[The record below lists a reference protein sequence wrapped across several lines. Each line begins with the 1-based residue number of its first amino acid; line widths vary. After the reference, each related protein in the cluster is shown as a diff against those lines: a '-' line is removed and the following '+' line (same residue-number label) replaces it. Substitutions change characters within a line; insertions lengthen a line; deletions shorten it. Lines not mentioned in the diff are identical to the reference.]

1 MLKVMSILLM
11 FGSISILAYLYLP
24 LFLRRYTQIQKTRME
39 QTSKQLDQTFVL
51 TERQR
56 FIKVFTITPLTL
68 GLLGFIL
75 FRNPLGVGGGLVLGL
90 VLPSFILKNMQ
101 SRRRVKFQSQ
111 LVDALML
118 LSGSL
123 KAGMSLSQA
132 LEVLVEEMPA
142 PMSDEFNL
150 VVKENKLGVDLEE
163 CLLHLRKRMPVNDLD
178 LIAIAITI
186 ARETGGN
193 LTEIFENLV
202 FTIREKRRL
211 EDRVRVL
218 TVQGRMQGY
227 IMMVLP
233 IGFAV
238 FIYFVNP
245 HNFEILL
252 QDKLGQML
260 LTWAII
266 SEAIGIILIKKLS
279 RIEV

>member
-39 QTSKQLDQTFVL
+39 QTTKQLDQTFVL

-101 SRRRVKFQSQ
+101 SRRRAKFQSQ
-111 LVDALML
+111 LVDSLML

-142 PMSDEFNL
+142 PISDEFNL
-150 VVKENKLGVDLEE
+150 VVKENKMGVDLEE
-163 CLLHLRKRMPVNDLD
+163 CLAHLRKRMPVNDLD
-178 LIAIAITI
+178 LIAIAIGI

-202 FTIREKRRL
+202 FTIREKKKL

-218 TVQGRMQGY
+218 TVQGRLQGY

>member
-1 MLKVMSILLM
+1 MLKVMSILLL

-24 LFLRRYTQIQKTRME
+24 LFLRRYAQIQKTRME
-39 QTSKQLDQTFVL
+39 QVSKGLDQTFVL

-56 FIKVFTITPLTL
+56 FFKVFTVTPLTL

-75 FRNPLGVGGGLVLGL
+75 FKHPLGVIGGLVLGL

-101 SRRRVKFQSQ
+101 SRRRDKFQGQ
-111 LVDALML
+111 LVDGLML
-118 LSGSL
+118 LSSSL
-123 KAGMSLSQA
+123 KAGMSLNQA

-142 PMSDEFNL
+142 PMGDEFNL
-150 VVKENKLGVDLEE
+150 VVRENKMGVDLEE
-163 CLLHLRKRMPVNDLD
+163 CLVHLRKRMPVDDLD
-178 LIAIAITI
+178 LIAIAIGI

-202 FTIREKRRL
+202 FAIREKKKL
-211 EDRVRVL
+211 EDRVKVL
-218 TVQGRMQGY
+218 TVQGRLQGY

-233 IGFAV
+233 IAFAI

-260 LTWAII
+260 LTWAVI
-266 SEAIGIILIKKLS
+266 SEVIGIILIQKLS
-279 RIEV
+279 KIEV